1 MASTGKVA
9 VHQDA
14 LPAHA
19 DGDERASVGCLHHK
33 RLAGCPDQS
42 GAGRGCADSTLST
55 AAF

>member
-1 MASTGKVA
+1 MASTGRVA

-19 DGDERASVGCLHHK
+19 DERVSVGCLHHK

-42 GAGRGCADSTLST
+42 GAWPGCADSTLST